1 MATIKA
7 PNRVYNGV
15 SAGVQF
21 SGGEGATDNPA
32 AIAWF
37 RVHGYEVIEDI
48 PPAETEDIPPAE
60 TENIPPVETEN
71 IPPAKPA
78 GKRTGK

>member
-7 PNRVYNGV
+7 PNRAYNGV

-21 SGGEGATDNPA
+21 SAGEGVTDNPA
-32 AIAWF
+32 AIEWF
-37 RVHGYEVIEDI
+37 RVHGYEVIEEAL
-48 PPAETEDIPPAE
+48 PTEAEDTPTTEDPQPPTEAE
-60 TENIPPVETEN
+60 DL
-71 IPPAKPA
+71 PPAKPA